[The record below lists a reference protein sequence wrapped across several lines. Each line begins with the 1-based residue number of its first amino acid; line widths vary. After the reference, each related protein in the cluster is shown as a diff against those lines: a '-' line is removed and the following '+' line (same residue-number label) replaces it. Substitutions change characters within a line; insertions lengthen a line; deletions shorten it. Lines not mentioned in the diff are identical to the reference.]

1 MPDQD
6 YVKLDP
12 ARMGFSYRGRLSN
25 TDEATLQTALAQL
38 KETIGSSWDRS
49 IRKKEIFWLNIWQED
64 DPDEVIELADA
75 ALAEKLDELA
85 RRLAAEQSEPGAI
98 VDGYGFIVNP
108 IGSKGQVWHVDY
120 TTDAAVIW
128 VPVTAYTAHNA
139 TQYVT
144 LPPDTPEDVLHDIAS
159 YVDEVDLDDISARV
173 PHLGVHQMIAA
184 PMSIV
189 PMGRG
194 TIHRGIPNMGKE
206 HRIGFYVSVHYI
218 EDYAANYPYP
228 RDAGTEA
235 TIVVFGDT
243 TRAAE

>member
-1 MPDQD
+1 MADRD

-12 ARMGFSYRGRLSN
+12 ARMGFTHRGRLGDEDAA
-25 TDEATLQTALAQL
+25 TLREALARLREATSKT
-38 KETIGSSWDRS
+38 WDRS
-49 IRKKEIFWLNIWQED
+49 IAKKEIFWLNVWQED
-64 DPDEVIELADA
+64 DPDEVIDLADA
-75 ALAEKLDELA
+75 ALAEKLHALA
-85 RRLAAEQSEPGAI
+85 RRLATEHAEPGAL

-108 IGSKGQVWHVDY
+108 VGSKGQVWHVDY

-144 LPPDTPEDVLHDIAS
+144 LPADTPDDVLHDIAS
-159 YVDEVDLDDISARV
+159 YVDEVDLDDVSARV
-173 PHLGVHQMIAA
+173 PWLGVHQMIAA

-194 TIHRGIPNMGKE
+194 TIHRGVPNKGKE

-235 TIVVFGDT
+235 TVVVFGDK